1 MAKTLK
7 IILAFIVSWMF
18 FFPITF
24 TFLPP
29 SINSKMLMAILGV
42 LFVVSD
48 IIHGKIQTDINKSF
62 IIILVIASIFSIN
75 CFLSV
80 VYNNTDEYGYATYVI
95 SMLVWLGAAYAA
107 FRMIGYAHGHNSIR
121 LISNYIIA
129 LCAVQ
134 CIVALMIYYIP
145 SLNSFFRHYT
155 VIADLSSSY
164 ESRLYGIGTQF
175 DVAGIR
181 FAAALILCAAM
192 IMDNPL
198 DDKSV
203 LLYLTSFCIIFIL
216 GNMMSRTTSV
226 GAFISLLYLV
236 FKSGLWKFNVSKG
249 ESNVLRLS
257 FYFLLLT
264 IPLLICLYMISYNQ
278 IRGLVDF
285 GFEGI
290 IHLMET
296 GEWDSH
302 STSILQGMWN
312 IWPQNFKTWIIGDGY
327 FSDPNNPKLFYMG
340 TDVGYARMIFYC
352 GLLGLSAFVSFFVY
366 LTRNYM
372 KKFTDYSS
380 LFFLLFILQLAVWCK
395 VSTDIFFIYAFYYPI
410 FCKKDKDLQSVAY
423 EEDPV

>member
-29 SINSKMLMAILGV
+29 SINSKMLMAVLGV

-48 IIHGKIQTDINKSF
+48 IIRKKIQTDIDKSF
-62 IIILVIASIFSIN
+62 IIILVIASIFSIS

-80 VYNNTDEYGYATYVI
+80 VYNNTNEYSYTSYVI

-107 FRMIGYAHGHNSIR
+107 SRMIGYAHGHNSIK

-134 CIVALMIYYIP
+134 CIVALLIYSIP
-145 SLNSFFRHYT
+145 SLDTFFRHYT
-155 VIADLSSSY
+155 VIADLSSSFD
-164 ESRLYGIGTQF
+164 SRLYGIGTQF

-181 FAAALILCAAM
+181 FAAALILCTAM
-192 IMDNPL
+192 FLSNPL
-198 DDKSV
+198 DDKSI
-203 LLYLTSFCIIFIL
+203 LLYMTSFCIIFVL
-216 GNMMSRTTSV
+216 GNMMSRTTTV
-226 GAFISLLYLV
+226 GAIISLLYIIL
-236 FKSGLWKFNVSKG
+236 KSGLWKLSVSRNEVNILKLLFY
-249 ESNVLRLS
+249 VLLVS
-257 FYFLLLT
+257 
-264 IPLLICLYMISYNQ
+264 IPLIVCLYKFSYDF
-278 IRGLVDF
+278 RELMGF
-285 GFEGI
+285 GFEGF
-290 IHLMET
+290 IHFMET

-312 IWPQNFKTWIIGDGY
+312 VWPQNFKTWIIGDGY
-327 FSDPNNPKLFYMG
+327 FSDPNNPKLYYMR

-352 GLLGLSAFVSFFVY
+352 GLLGLSIFMSFFVY

-372 KKFTDYSS
+372 KRFKDYSS
-380 LFFLLFILQLAVWCK
+380 LFFLLFILQLVVWCK
-395 VSTDIFFIYAFYYPI
+395 VSTDIFFIYAFYYPL
-410 FCKKDKDLQSVAY
+410 FCKKDTFQLTGSSPLQ
-423 EEDPV
+423 